1 MHDAAPTHLS
11 IRNAP
16 HTGQNWLVA
25 CTGTARALTRLAGT
39 LQAIGCTCALTTA
52 SANAPVLTPSAVL
65 HLVRGGLFQRGRGFA
80 RALAQR

>member
-1 MHDAAPTHLS
+1 MRDTAPTHLS

-16 HTGQNWLVA
+16 HTGQNWLVV
-25 CTGTARALTRLAGT
+25 CTGTARAQARLART

-52 SANAPVLTPSAVL
+52 SPNAAVLTPSAVL
-65 HLVRGGLFQRGRGFA
+65 RLVRDGLFQRGRGFA